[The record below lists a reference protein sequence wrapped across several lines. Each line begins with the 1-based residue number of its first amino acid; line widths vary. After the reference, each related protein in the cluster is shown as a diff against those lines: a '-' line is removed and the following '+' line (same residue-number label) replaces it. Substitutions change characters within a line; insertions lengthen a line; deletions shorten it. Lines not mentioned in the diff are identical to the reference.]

1 MTPMFR
7 VGLGQDSHR
16 FSNDAGRPL
25 VLGGVIVPGARGLDG
40 NSDADVVLHALC
52 RALEQAIGD
61 DAFSRY
67 ADDMSRNGIN
77 DSREYVKVARANVAR
92 AGYAVNNVGLTIE
105 ALAPKIE
112 PLRDAI
118 KATVAS
124 LLGIAPGA
132 VGVNASTGEDLT
144 TFGRGEGIQAFAIV
158 SLVASATGEA
168 VPSQGPEGPSARERR
183 RPTRKGGE

>member
-16 FSNDAGRPL
+16 FSNDARRPL

-105 ALAPKIE
+105 AQAPKIE

-144 TFGRGEGIQAFAIV
+144 AFGRGEGIQVFAIV

-168 VPSQGPEGPSARERR
+168 APSQGPQGASAHERR
-183 RPTRKGGE
+183 RPTRNRGE

>member
-16 FSNDAGRPL
+16 FSNDARRPL

-105 ALAPKIE
+105 AQAPKIE

-144 TFGRGEGIQAFAIV
+144 AFGRGEGIQAFAIV